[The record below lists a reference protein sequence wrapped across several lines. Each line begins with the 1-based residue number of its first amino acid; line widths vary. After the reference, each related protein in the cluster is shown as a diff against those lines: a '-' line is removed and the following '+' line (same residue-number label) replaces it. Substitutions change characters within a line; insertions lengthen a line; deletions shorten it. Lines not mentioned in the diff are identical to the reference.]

1 MLLHQL
7 ITGIY
12 RLHYYNTTA
21 CWSLMFMKKGK
32 KEKRGKFVQMF
43 LDVVAVFV
51 DKMSIYL
58 GVLLTIDRYPCGGFF
73 FSPKF

>member
-1 MLLHQL
+1 
-7 ITGIY
+7 
-12 RLHYYNTTA
+12 
-21 CWSLMFMKKGK
+21 MKKGK

-58 GVLLTIDRYPCGGFF
+58 GVLLTTDRYPCGGFF
-73 FSPKF
+73 FPLNSSLRLRLAFSPVCVYDIWD